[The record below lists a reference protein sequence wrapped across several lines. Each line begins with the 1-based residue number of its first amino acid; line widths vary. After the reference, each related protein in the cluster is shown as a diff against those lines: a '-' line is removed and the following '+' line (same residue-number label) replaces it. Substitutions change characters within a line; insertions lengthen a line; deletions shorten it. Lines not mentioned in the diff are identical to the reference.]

1 MSFGAVVGG
10 GTDSTFALRIGL
22 TGLKPIRVR
31 EIIKKYGIKFTTEYT
46 SYKLDSEITSFEE
59 FTKLRYNQVFSNI
72 SVPDYFDPE
81 KLADYYAKKSIDSYN
96 KDTAYKEKIEEA
108 KKSRGSLGPL
118 KNFVIYVK
126 ERYQDDIN
134 KMYYNNASNFYA
146 SDLPFSVF
154 NDFSRTDHL
163 YANFLNLIHHTLNYY
178 DRRIL
183 SSGRDNQIKFN
194 KIFSEM
200 KKELDVNFDL
210 IDEMVFTEK
219 CLQRLIIV
227 WNAKNYNELHKLEK
241 TYYKNIPNDEFNK
254 LYFNLKKI
262 IRVTRMNILTNRH
275 YREDEQLDVK
285 APEIQYNS
293 DELLKNIFYQDNLK
307 VPVWATQ

>member
-10 GTDSTFALRIGL
+10 GTDSTSALRIGL

-46 SYKLDSEITSFEE
+46 SYKLDSEITSFED
-59 FTKLRYNQVFSNI
+59 FTTLRYNQIFSNI
-72 SVPDYFDPE
+72 SVPDHFDPE

-96 KDTAYKEKIEEA
+96 KDTAYKEKIETA

-134 KMYYNNASNFYA
+134 NLYYNNASNFYA

-183 SSGRDNQIKFN
+183 SSGRGNQLKFN
-194 KIFSEM
+194 KIFNTM
-200 KKELDVNFDL
+200 KKDLDVNFDL
-210 IDEMVFTEK
+210 IDEMIFTEK

-227 WNAKNYNELHKLEK
+227 WNAKNYDELHKINK
-241 TYYKNIPNDEFNK
+241 TYYKNIPNNEFNK
-254 LYFNLKKI
+254 LYFNLKKV
-262 IRVTRMNILTNRH
+262 IRVTRMNILTNKH
-275 YREDEQLDVK
+275 YREDEQLDVR
-285 APEIQYNS
+285 APEVQYNS
-293 DELLKNIFYQDNLK
+293 DELLKNIFYQDELK